1 MKFKSITLHNFM
13 RYQGD
18 NVLNFSCDAEKN
30 VTVVLGNNTFGK
42 TTLAQAFRWGL
53 YEQLTTTNY
62 ATKKKDIILLNHDV
76 ISLMSDYSRQTVWV
90 EIVIEE
96 GTTQWRFRREA
107 TFKRRYPDTNS
118 LDIVQDGETKL
129 TMVVIEN
136 GVPGEVINN
145 NGRNS
150 GSTHKAGCVQ
160 DTINNMLPEQLA
172 NYFFFDGER
181 WSDTKAAKSEV
192 RESINTILGVTGLL
206 ELKKHLK
213 DGQGMTVLK
222 LLRSRLQGS
231 GEEYNKVCREIE
243 HLDADID
250 KYTRAIEESEK
261 ALQLALEDRDR
272 FERLL
277 NDNKKVE
284 EDQKEYKRLENQIQE
299 YQKYAEQQY
308 ADIVRLF
315 SGSARLIASQFLP
328 DIHELLSSIDLEG
341 KDIPGVTT
349 DTVDYLIEHG
359 QCLCGEQLIEGST
372 AYNNMMNLRRV
383 IPPEMIGGA
392 AGKFQELLTGW
403 ASDSKDLLPSLIQK
417 ARDFEATKDNL
428 ADREYD
434 RDTLGRKMDKKSNV
448 AAIRNQYEQAKRNCR
463 THESAKSDAT
473 AKLTFAKER
482 REKQYAV
489 LDTIAKQNE
498 ANKSVQRAIDY
509 TEAIYTMAER
519 QAKRKQ
525 DGVFEELNSIISDNF
540 EKMFNDGEKY
550 ARLEAD
556 YQVHVYY
563 RDVGGRSGHEE
574 TNLSGGERTAIN
586 FVYIVS
592 ILELARRRS
601 TASANTDEEMDTST
615 GVINLPLVLDAPFS
629 TLSNE
634 NTSLI
639 ARKLPEFAE
648 QVIIFMLD
656 KDWESSG
663 LDKYTLPGY
672 CCRISKDEKSNSSSF
687 EDGRV

>member
-1 MKFKSITLHNFM
+1 M
-13 RYQGD
+13 
-18 NVLNFSCDAEKN
+18 
-30 VTVVLGNNTFGK
+30 
-42 TTLAQAFRWGL
+42 
-53 YEQLTTTNY
+53 TNY
-62 ATKKKDIILLNHDV
+62 ATKLRDIVLLNHDV
-76 ISLMSDYSRQTVWV
+76 IALMSGYSRQNVWV
-90 EIVIEE
+90 EIVIED

-107 TFKRRYPDTNS
+107 TFKRKYPDTNS
-118 LDIVQDGETKL
+118 LDIVQDGETLL
-129 TMVVIEN
+129 TMVIVEN
-136 GVPGEVINN
+136 GVTGDIINN
-145 NGRNS
+145 NGKNS
-150 GSTHKAGCVQ
+150 GSNHKAGCVQ
-160 DTINNMLPEQLA
+160 DTINNMLPPQLA

-181 WSDTKAAKSEV
+181 WSDTKAAKNEV

-222 LLRSRLQGS
+222 TLRGRLQGS
-231 GEEYNKVCREIE
+231 GEEYEKVKNEIE
-243 HLDADID
+243 RLEVDID
-250 KYTRAIEESEK
+250 KYAEQIDAADK

-272 FERLL
+272 FEQLL
-277 NDNKKVE
+277 SDNKKVE
-284 EDQKEYKRLENQIQE
+284 EDQKAYKRLESQIQE
-299 YQKYAEQQY
+299 YQKYAEQNY
-308 ADIVRLF
+308 ADIVKLF
-315 SGSARLIASQFLP
+315 SGSARLIAAGFLP
-328 DIHELLSSIDLEG
+328 DIGALLSGIDLEG

-359 QCLCGEQLIEGST
+359 KCLCGELLTEGSP
-372 AYNNMMNLRRV
+372 AYNNMLNLRRV

-392 AGKFQELLTGW
+392 AGKFQDLLIGW
-403 ASDSKDLLPSLIQK
+403 ESDSQDLLPSLLQK
-417 ARDFEATKDNL
+417 AKDFEATKDNL

-434 RDTLGRKMDKKSNV
+434 RDALARKMDKKSNV

-463 THESAKSDAT
+463 TYESEKSDAN
-473 AKLTFAKER
+473 AKMSYAKKR
-482 REKQYAV
+482 RDEQYEV

-498 ANKSVQRAIDY
+498 ANKAVQRAIDY
-509 TEAIYTMAER
+509 TEEVYAMTDR

-525 DGVFEELNSIISDNF
+525 AGIFEELNSIISENF

-550 ARLEAD
+550 AKLEDD

-574 TNLSGGERTAIN
+574 TNLSEGERTAIN

-601 TASANTDEEMDTST
+601 KADAEGGEEDLDTST
-615 GVINLPLVLDAPFS
+615 GIINLPLVLDAPFS
-629 TLSNE
+629 KLSNE
-634 NTSLI
+634 NTNLI
-639 ARKLPEFAE
+639 AKKLPEFAE

-663 LDKYTLPGY
+663 LDEYTLPGY

-687 EDGRV
+687 EEGRS